1 MHVGLSD
8 DKPVETYRTSKRL
21 NGMTVLCLTSYTVLY
36 VFFWVIPWRLN
47 FICRRFRT
55 LCLFHL
61 HRLVGDEWLNLR
73 IVWVANGRSFGSKIA
88 CVNSKEGDLLSHGPP
103 WHEPYLFHIPA
114 RGRYVGP
121 YPFTTCYVTG
131 PIPTPS
137 PSLLLAQAIFEPN
150 LLPLAT
156 QTILKFSH
164 SSPTSLWRWN
174 RQSVPK
180 RRHIK
185 FRRRGIIQNKTYN
198 IQNMAKVWNQVLQ
211 FCHLYLILSKRS
223 LRMPQHVRKLYSE
236 KIQYML
242 FFTCKCTYLELHE

>member
-137 PSLLLAQAIFEPN
+137 PSLLLPQAIFRPN
-150 LLPLAT
+150 LPLAT

-185 FRRRGIIQNKTYN
+185 FRRQGITQKKTQHTEHGESLKSRIFPLIWVKFAIGDGVYFVAKSTLAETFMRGD
-198 IQNMAKVWNQVLQ
+198 
-211 FCHLYLILSKRS
+211 IL
-223 LRMPQHVRKLYSE
+223 PWRKLYLCGQRWSV
-236 KIQYML
+236 
-242 FFTCKCTYLELHE
+242 